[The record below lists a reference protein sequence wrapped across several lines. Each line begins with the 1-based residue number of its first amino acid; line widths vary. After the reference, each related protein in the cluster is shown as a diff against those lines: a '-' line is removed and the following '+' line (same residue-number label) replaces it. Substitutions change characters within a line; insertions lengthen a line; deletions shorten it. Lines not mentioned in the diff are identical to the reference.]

1 MRELL
6 LRTAT
11 GILLLVLVFGP
22 ILLGPTPMLI
32 MILVVFGLGTREI
45 YRLKSIPVSPASL
58 LIAASGALLITG
70 IFFLL
75 KLGMNPL
82 WFILPLI
89 LWIAGYTLHGSQNS
103 GPLVLLW
110 IALPLASFMAI
121 GWFPDGTWKSLL
133 PTALIALVWVNDTFA
148 YITGSLLGKHAMTP
162 MLSPGKTWEGFVGGM
177 IFTLLAGWI
186 IFHFSGQQTLAI
198 WLTVAATTSLF
209 AMAGDL
215 FESGLKRKYKVKDT
229 GEILPGH
236 GGILDRFDSLFFV
249 APALFILLLLIHL
262 LS

>member
-11 GILLLVLVFGP
+11 GIILLVLFIGS

-32 MILVVFGLGTREI
+32 MILVVFGLGTREL
-45 YRLKSIPVSPASL
+45 YRLKSIPMSMASFLLAASGVL
-58 LIAASGALLITG
+58 LIAG
-70 IFFLL
+70 IFAFL

-82 WFILPLI
+82 WFILPAV
-89 LWIAGYTLHGSQNS
+89 LWMAGYIMHGKENP
-103 GPLVLLW
+103 GPLLLLW
-110 IALPLASFMAI
+110 IALPLASYMAT
-121 GWFPDGTWKSLL
+121 GWFPDGIWKSLL
-133 PTALIALVWVNDTFA
+133 PAAIIGLVWVNDTFA
-148 YITGSLLGKHAMTP
+148 YVTGSLLGKHPMTP
-162 MLSPGKTWEGFVGGM
+162 RISPGKTWEGFAGGLL
-177 IFTLLAGWI
+177 FTLLAGWI
-186 IFHFSGQQTLAI
+186 FFHFSGRQTLSI
-198 WLTVAATTSLF
+198 WLALAATTSLF

-215 FESGLKRKYKVKDT
+215 FESGLKRKYKVKDM

-249 APALFILLLLIHL
+249 APALLILLLLIHL